1 MLAHQLVLKS
11 RSKKMYT
18 WEQINVEEEGEED
31 FFRHPVGGAEQLIP
45 VDQFRIMD
53 PEGDEIAVVFSQG
66 EAEALVSH
74 LNR

>member
-1 MLAHQLVLKS
+1 
-11 RSKKMYT
+11 MYT
-18 WEQINVEEEGEED
+18 WEQINVEDEGGED
-31 FFRHPVGGAEQLIP
+31 YYRHPVGGAEQLIP

-53 PEGDEIAVVFSQG
+53 PDGDEIAVVFSQD